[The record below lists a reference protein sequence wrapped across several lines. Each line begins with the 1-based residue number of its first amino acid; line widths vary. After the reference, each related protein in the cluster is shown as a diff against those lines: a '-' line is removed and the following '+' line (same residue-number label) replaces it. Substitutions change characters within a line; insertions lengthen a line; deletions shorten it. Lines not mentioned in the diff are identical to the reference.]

1 MIIIL
6 IKTFMIHKALLYS
19 FCHLIRQSWGSRQGW
34 YYFYHFQMGSRR
46 LGMLKDWAAKAHHPP
61 RTGAKAVLMQKSQ
74 VLLHSPV
81 ASLATDDWNVT

>member
-1 MIIIL
+1 
-6 IKTFMIHKALLYS
+6 
-19 FCHLIRQSWGSRQGW
+19 
-34 YYFYHFQMGSRR
+34 
-46 LGMLKDWAAKAHHPP
+46 MLKDWAAKAHHPP